1 MISFMS
7 LSSSKEIGEGRTL
20 PGGGGHCLDI
30 GESLGTWEGW
40 CTSAFY
46 CIHLLICTFSSHT
59 RHQEHTLYYHCPN
72 WVPLWPVL
80 NLSHSL
86 GTLLPKTSLSV
97 WPTNY
102 GLGWKVLA
110 WQFDSVYFPVHS
122 HVIFLRTHQYFSM
135 AWSSFASLPSC
146 SPLTRKLPKRN
157 CDFFVARRSSVSLI
171 TWGCDVRMVVSYWSS
186 AFSGRLDLELQ
197 CCVSDFI

>member
-1 MISFMS
+1 MPTSFLESATDPPSVGQFHSANRPKSSKIGSGRRYLVLSKVMTTRTEDHYNYVRKKLNKKHEDQFTAVVLPVLKSLTNWYFVSMISFIS
-7 LSSSKEIGEGRTL
+7 LSSSTEMGEGRTL

-59 RHQEHTLYYHCPN
+59 RHQQHTLYYHCPN

-86 GTLLPKTSLSV
+86 GTLLPKTSLSA
-97 WPTNY
+97 WPTYY
-102 GLGWKVLA
+102 GLG
-110 WQFDSVYFPVHS
+110 
-122 HVIFLRTHQYFSM
+122 
-135 AWSSFASLPSC
+135 
-146 SPLTRKLPKRN
+146 
-157 CDFFVARRSSVSLI
+157 
-171 TWGCDVRMVVSYWSS
+171 
-186 AFSGRLDLELQ
+186 
-197 CCVSDFI
+197 